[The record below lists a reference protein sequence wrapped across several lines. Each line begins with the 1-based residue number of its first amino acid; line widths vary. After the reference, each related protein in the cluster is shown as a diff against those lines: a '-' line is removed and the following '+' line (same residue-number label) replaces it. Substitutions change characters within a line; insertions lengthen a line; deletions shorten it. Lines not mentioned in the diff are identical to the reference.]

1 MAGTKSRYTRL
12 LVGTDGAGAA
22 WDFSSESNK
31 LGVKLSGEKLDD
43 TTFQSSGKTA
53 VAGDPEGSITQSGYW
68 TSPAAGTF
76 DGEMV
81 DAIKNAESLYV
92 AALFGDNVA
101 ACPAYVAEKTTA
113 ENVAIEG
120 AIGGLIT
127 VNGDWG
133 AGTGIVRALRLAS
146 GNVAATGALTYID
159 LGAAGLSTGRAWLF
173 VTNITGTATNATFTV
188 QCDDNTGFSSPTTKG
203 TFTLSAGG
211 VYVLS
216 ITGGVDRYVRL
227 NCTSKGGATSFDLT
241 ALIAVTG
248 IT

>member
-43 TTFQSSGKTA
+43 TTFQSSGRTA

-92 AALFGDNVA
+92 AALFGDNVS
-101 ACPAYVAEKTTA
+101 KLW
-113 ENVAIEG
+113 IEPPF
-120 AIGGLIT
+120 
-127 VNGDWG
+127 
-133 AGTGIVRALRLAS
+133 S
-146 GNVAATGALTYID
+146 P
-159 LGAAGLSTGRAWLF
+159 AGLAREVWHYRLFCDAAWQPL
-173 VTNITGTATNATFTV
+173 VPRGE
-188 QCDDNTGFSSPTTKG
+188 
-203 TFTLSAGG
+203 
-211 VYVLS
+211 VY
-216 ITGGVDRYVRL
+216 
-227 NCTSKGGATSFDLT
+227 SKDWTPADWKSWSDIHGEPA
-241 ALIAVTG
+241 
-248 IT
+248 

>member
-1 MAGTKSRYTRL
+1 MAGTKARYTRL

-22 WDFSSESNK
+22 WDFSTQSNK
-31 LGVKLSGEKLDD
+31 LGVKLSGNRLDD
-43 TTFQSSGKTA
+43 TTFQATGKTS
-53 VAGDPEGSITQSGYW
+53 VAGDPEGSITQNGYF
-68 TSPAAGTF
+68 TGPEAGTF

-92 AALFGDNVA
+92 AALYGDNVA
-101 ACPAYVAEKTTA
+101 ACPSYVAEKTTA

-120 AIGGLIT
+120 DMGSLIT
-127 VNGDWG
+127 VSGDWG
-133 AGTGIVRALRLAS
+133 SGTGIVRGLRLGS
-146 GNVAATGALTYID
+146 GTVSATGALTYID
-159 LGAAGLSTGRAWLF
+159 LGAAAAGACKAWLF
-173 VTNITGTATNATFTV
+173 VTGITGTATNATFTV

-211 VYVLS
+211 TYVLTF
-216 ITGGVDRYVRL
+216 TGVERYARL
-227 NCTSKGGATSFDLT
+227 NCTSKGGATNFDLT

>member
-12 LVGTDGAGAA
+12 LVGTDGAGGA

-31 LGVKLSGEKLDD
+31 LSVKLAGDRLDD
-43 TTFQSSGKTA
+43 TTFQATGKTA
-53 VAGDPEGSITQSGYW
+53 VAGDPEGTITQNGYF

-92 AALFGDNVA
+92 AALFGDDVA

-120 AIGGLIT
+120 AIGNLIT

-133 AGTGIVRALRLAS
+133 AGTGIVRGLRLAS
-146 GNVAATGALTYID
+146 ATVSATGAQAYID
-159 LGAAGLSTGRAWLF
+159 LGAAGASTGKAWLW
-173 VTNITGTATNATFTV
+173 VYSITGTATNATFTV

-203 TFTLSAGG
+203 TFTLSAAG
-211 VYVLS
+211 VYVVS
-216 ITGGVDRYVRL
+216 ITGGIDRYVRL
-227 NCTSKGGATSFDLT
+227 NCTSKGGATSFDL
-241 ALIAVTG
+241 AAIVAVTG